1 MPRGRPRSQG
11 EREPNGRLSRRAKRG
26 AFLDPF
32 RATNLWDSFCEAMRP
47 DGGPHPVHPLLI
59 LTRHGKFD
67 PKCFMIMVYW
77 AATRSGIAQ
86 NWQHRDFLCTITGFD
101 FGTEAGCKAAHAYAI
116 ERLGTEIVE
125 ALDDAAFTACSIEN
139 LRLLEDDLRRLWE
152 AWCSHKSVVCGR
164 VAAKANRRET
174 CRRAARK
181 QAVAVTGTRTR
192 FVVRK

>member
-1 MPRGRPRSQG
+1 M
-11 EREPNGRLSRRAKRG
+11 
-26 AFLDPF
+26 
-32 RATNLWDSFCEAMRP
+32 
-47 DGGPHPVHPLLI
+47 HPLLI

-174 CRRAARK
+174 FIQFCRGRAFSPGLLAL
-181 QAVAVTGTRTR
+181 
-192 FVVRK
+192 VRRSGLAAANDLGPRGVSVPHVFCAPGNGAFTDR